1 MLKAQPRRPWRAP
14 LGHVSL
20 TSGLLRLPSAKVL
33 KLAARNLAR
42 YWRRTLL
49 TAGLIILGVVAVL
62 LFIAVS
68 GSFKSLI
75 VGQITDS
82 VLGHVQVH
90 RKGYVASIDNLPLN
104 LNMKPNAVNKVE
116 QALKDIDAVAVW
128 SPRLKFGAM
137 FSNFTETT
145 SIRVNGVI
153 PEREAAAMPMLP
165 GRLVQGSAANGLL
178 ERGKLLIPEILA
190 KGMKI
195 GVGDTVVL
203 VATNLDGSVNG
214 KTFTVQGV
222 LGDVTG
228 PGGRDGYLH
237 LDDARELLRLT
248 EPEVSE
254 IAVRLTDLGRLGTAR
269 AQIAQAL
276 SDVRNPQGQPT
287 LEVHGWDQLSPF
299 ANIARMIDLLDVFIR
314 VMLVGIVLIAVMNVM
329 MMAVYERIREIGAI
343 SAIGTPPRRILGLF
357 LGEGVLL
364 GLIGTTIGTLLSLV
378 IIYALNLWPVHF
390 TFGRQQEL
398 VLVPAIAAVDVVLI
412 GAIVLLVAVAA
423 SLQPAWKAA
432 RMDPITALR
441 HV

>member
-1 MLKAQPRRPWRAP
+1 M
-14 LGHVSL
+14 
-20 TSGLLRLPSAKVL
+20 AKIL

-49 TAGLIILGVVAVL
+49 TSGLIILGVVAVL
-62 LFIAVS
+62 LFVAVS

-82 VLGHVQVH
+82 MLGHLQVH
-90 RKGYVASIDNLPLN
+90 GRGYVASIDNLPLN
-104 LNMKPNAVNKVE
+104 LNMKPA
-116 QALKDIDAVAVW
+116 AVAQVEKALQGVDEVVAW

-145 SIRVNGVI
+145 TIRLNGVL
-153 PEREAAAMPMLP
+153 PEREAAAMPTLA
-165 GRLVQGSAANGLL
+165 GRLVQGSPANGLL
-178 ERGKLLIPEILA
+178 ERGKVLIPEIIA
-190 KGMKI
+190 RGMKLKP
-195 GVGDTVVL
+195 GDTVVL

-214 KTFTVQGV
+214 QRFIVQGV

-228 PGGRDGYLH
+228 PGGRDGYVH
-237 LDDARELLRLT
+237 LEDARELLRMT
-248 EPEVSE
+248 EGEVSE
-254 IAVRLTDLGRLGTAR
+254 IAVRLRDLAALPAAKAR
-269 AQIAQAL
+269 ITQAL
-276 SDVRNPQGQPT
+276 AGAGT

-329 MMAVYERIREIGAI
+329 IMAVYERIREIGMI

-357 LGEGVLL
+357 LAEGALLGIVGTAIGVLL
-364 GLIGTTIGTLLSLV
+364 SLALV
-378 IIYALNLWPVHF
+378 YALNVWPVRF
-390 TFGRQQEL
+390 AFGRDQLL
-398 VLVPAIAAVDVVLI
+398 VLAPSLAAADALAI
-412 GAIVLLVAVAA
+412 GAIVVVMAVLA